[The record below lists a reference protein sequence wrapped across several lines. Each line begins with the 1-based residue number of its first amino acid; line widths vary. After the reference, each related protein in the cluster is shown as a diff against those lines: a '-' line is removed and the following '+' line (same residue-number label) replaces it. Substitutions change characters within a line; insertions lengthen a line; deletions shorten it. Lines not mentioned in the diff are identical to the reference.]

1 VPKLVGEKKTKTQTD
16 DIQSMS
22 ASVFFV
28 LYPTLADYIVSVL
41 KDAHRRMNCSDSQ
54 ISASERS
61 FDAGEDLPTVED
73 ASRTVDVAETRVNLE
88 HSSPVVTNPLLFP
101 VLSLLCR
108 LSPGLEV
115 TEDSRKYAHYLWFF
129 GLMANMSVF

>member
-1 VPKLVGEKKTKTQTD
+1 MPKLVGEKKTRSD

-22 ASVFFV
+22 ASVFCV

-41 KDAHRRMNCSDSQ
+41 EDAVRCMNNSHSQ
-54 ISASERS
+54 STAKHHALETSPPAGLGKIS
-61 FDAGEDLPTVED
+61 DAGD
-73 ASRTVDVAETRVNLE
+73 ACRTVDVSEM
-88 HSSPVVTNPLLFP
+88 HSQSENVISVVSSSLLFP

-115 TEDSRKYAHYLWFF
+115 TDEGKK
-129 GLMANMSVF
+129 